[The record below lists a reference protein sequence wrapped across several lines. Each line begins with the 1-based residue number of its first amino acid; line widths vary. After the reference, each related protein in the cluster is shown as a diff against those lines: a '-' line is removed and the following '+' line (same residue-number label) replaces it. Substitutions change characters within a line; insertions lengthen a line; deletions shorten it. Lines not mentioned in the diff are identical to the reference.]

1 MENPSEDIVAR
12 ALHESERP
20 YRQVA
25 ERSPN
30 GIMVHIAGRV
40 AFANAACVRI
50 FGARSADDLI
60 GREFASAVHPDCREA
75 VLGRLAHAGAGAGA
89 ASFVEARL
97 VRLDGSAFDAEVA
110 SATFFYEGLEAT
122 ETTIHEV
129 AARGPRAAA
138 RALAAADAPDPIALD
153 EPRRTAALV
162 EPAEPDA
169 VRRAAEPA
177 APTAPDRALE
187 ARLSEITAERDEA
200 LRASELKSRFLAA
213 VSDEIRTPM
222 NGIMGMTDLLLDTC
236 LDDVQ
241 RDCAETIRSSAD
253 ALLAIMSDILDYSKI
268 EAGRLRVDSIDFDL
282 RTAVEHVVGPFREK
296 ASAKGLEFVCLVQPD
311 VPETMQGDPGRLRQV
326 LANLVANAV
335 KFTDAGEVTV
345 RVGVAEESADRVSV
359 RFSVADTGI
368 GIPGEAQDRI
378 FLPFSQGKYP
388 ITGRHGGT
396 GLGLAICRGLV
407 DLMGGEIDV
416 ESEAGRGST
425 FTVVVPS
432 AKRPA
437 PRGAAPRSGGVEGL
451 RALVLCDADATR
463 CGLTELFSAWGMKVT
478 TAEGVGAAIDA
489 LRAADERG
497 EPFEI
502 AMINFVQAESDPLA
516 LGRAIVREFGP
527 KAPPLLL
534 IAPVA
539 HPGDGARALEAGFG
553 ALLTKPIAPA
563 VLRDGIA
570 AIAGARRPTA
580 GASAPAL
587 VTRHTLAEERARRR
601 ARILVVEDDAVSQKV
616 AVRLLERLG
625 HRADVA
631 ADGSEAV
638 AAVQRIAYDV
648 VLMDCRMPVMDGFE
662 ASKAIR
668 SLEGAASRVPIIAL
682 TADAM
687 QAAEERCHEAAMN
700 GYLTKPL
707 RPEPL
712 AEALA
717 RWLPE
722 PEPDEGDDESDE
734 PAAKTRAFSR
744 VTLHAPRTEPETEPT
759 PDAPILDTSDTAG

>member
-1 MENPSEDIVAR
+1 MENFSEDIIAR
-12 ALHESERP
+12 AFHESERA

-30 GIMVHIAGRV
+30 GVMVHIAGRV

-60 GREFASAVHPDCREA
+60 GREFASVVHPDWRES
-75 VLGRLAHAGAGAGA
+75 VVERLAHVKAGSGATRFA
-89 ASFVEARL
+89 EARL

-110 SATFFYEGLEAT
+110 SCAFFYEGLEAT
-122 ETTIHEV
+122 ETTIHEI
-129 AARGPRAAA
+129 AARGPRGSA
-138 RALAAADAPDPIALD
+138 RAADVIDAPDAIVLD
-153 EPRRTAALV
+153 EPSRMVALI

-169 VRRAAEPA
+169 VRRATEPA
-177 APTAPDRALE
+177 SPGVADRALE
-187 ARLSEITAERDEA
+187 ARVAEIAAERDEA

-241 RDCAETIRSSAD
+241 RDCAETIRASAD
-253 ALLAIMSDILDYSKI
+253 ALLDIMSDILDYSKI
-268 EAGRLRVDSIDFDL
+268 EAGRLRLDTIDFDL

-296 ASAKGLEFVCLVQPD
+296 AVAKGLDLVCLVQPD

-335 KFTDAGEVTV
+335 KFTDAGEITV
-345 RVGVAEESADRVSV
+345 RVGVAEESVDRVRV

-368 GIPGEAQDRI
+368 GIPAEARDRV
-378 FLPFSQGKYP
+378 FLPFSHGDYP

-396 GLGLAICRGLV
+396 GLGLPICRGLV
-407 DLMGGEIDV
+407 ALMGGRIDL
-416 ESEAGRGST
+416 ESEVGRGST

-437 PRGAAPRSGGVEGL
+437 PRDVAPRRAGVEGL
-451 RALVLCDADATR
+451 RALVLSDADATR
-463 CGLTELFSAWGMKVT
+463 CGLTELFGAWGMEVA
-478 TAEGVGAAIDA
+478 TAAGQSAAIDA
-489 LRAADERG
+489 LRAADERS

-502 AMINFVQAESDPLA
+502 AIINFVQAESDPLA
-516 LGRAIVREFGP
+516 LGRAIIQEFGA

-570 AIAGARRPTA
+570 AIAGARPLA
-580 GASAPAL
+580 GGAPAPVL

-631 ADGSEAV
+631 ADGSEAI

-662 ASKAIR
+662 ATRSIR

-700 GYLTKPL
+700 GFLTKPL
-707 RPEPL
+707 RPEQL
-712 AEALA
+712 ADALA
-717 RWLPE
+717 QWLPA
-722 PEPDEGDDESDE
+722 PASDEDDGESDE
-734 PAAKTRAFSR
+734 PRPTRRASSR
-744 VTLHAPRTEPETEPT
+744 VTLHAPKVETET
-759 PDAPILDTSDTAG
+759 PADAPILDTSDTAG